1 MQHRHSIPL
10 VLTIASVLVSTM
22 GVAAAQQL
30 PAQGAPEA
38 PAGPREGRR
47 PAKLQPAR
55 GDQRVDFAFEDAEL
69 PELVRFVAR
78 VTGRRFILSG
88 TARAV
93 RVTIVSE
100 SPVTPAEVYDGF
112 LSVLA
117 MHGMTVVRSGRY
129 HRIVETE
136 GIEGHATPVVTD
148 RGAPVHGDAFVTR
161 MHRIEGG
168 SIEDAA
174 TLAAQ
179 FSSPSGSVTTHAPTH
194 TLILTATASNI
205 RRMIAILDELEPSG
219 AEDPIYVTRVR
230 HADAEDVAHTLDAL
244 MPSGRATKIV
254 AVR

>member
-1 MQHRHSIPL
+1 
-10 VLTIASVLVSTM
+10 M
-22 GVAAAQQL
+22 GVAAAQQV
-30 PAQGAPEA
+30 PSGVAADT
-38 PAGPREGRR
+38 PAGPHRGRR

-55 GDQRVDFAFEDAEL
+55 GDERVDFAFEDAEL

-136 GIEGHATPVVTD
+136 GIEGLATPVVTD
-148 RGAPVHGDAFVTR
+148 RDAPVHGDAFVTR
-161 MHRIEGG
+161 MHRVEGG

-174 TLAAQ
+174 ELVAQ
-179 FSSPSGSVTTHAPTH
+179 FASPTGRVTAYAPTH
-194 TLILTATASNI
+194 TLILTDTASNI
-205 RRMIAILDELEPSG
+205 RRMIAILDELEPPLE
-219 AEDPIYVTRVR
+219 EDRIHVRQVR
-230 HADAEDVAHTLDAL
+230 HADAEDVARTLNAL
-244 MPSGRATKIV
+244 LPSGAATKII